1 MRPVNLM
8 PPEERGSGGGRSPL
22 RTGAA
27 PYVVLAGLALGLLGI
42 VALAMTSKGISDKR
56 TEKQQ
61 LESDLAAATAK
72 AESLRAFADFRAV
85 QESRTATVSSL
96 AQSRFDWE
104 RVLNE
109 LSRVMPAD
117 VWLIE
122 MTGTVSPGVQIDGGA
137 EVQIRDGVEGPAL
150 EIVGCASSQDAVAGF
165 VAALEDIDGVTRV
178 GLGSSELSD
187 EQEGG
192 AAAPSPSGG
201 GGGGGGEDCRTEA
214 FITKFEIVVAF
225 DAVPVP
231 ATATAAPAVPAP
243 AAPAPSSPAGPDTSQ
258 VSDGVAQEEAG
269 REAVNQGTAEAEQAA
284 NIVPGGG

>member
-8 PPEERGSGGGRSPL
+8 PPEERGRGGSRPPL
-22 RTGAA
+22 RTGFAS
-27 PYVVLAGLALGLLGI
+27 YVVLAGLALGLLGV

-56 TEKQQ
+56 SDKQQ
-61 LESDLAAATAK
+61 LEADLAAATAK

-85 QESRTATVSSL
+85 QESRTATVASL

-109 LSRVMPAD
+109 LSRVIPAD

-122 MTGTVSPGVQIDGGA
+122 MTGTVNPGVQIDGGA

-150 EIVGCASSQDAVAGF
+150 EIVGCATSQDAVAGF

-192 AAAPSPSGG
+192 AGAPSPSGV
-201 GGGGGGEDCRTEA
+201 GGGEDCRTRD

-231 ATATAAPAVPAP
+231 ATATAAPGVPPP
-243 AAPAPSSPAGPDTSQ
+243 AAPAPSAPAGPDTSQ
-258 VSDGVAQEEAG
+258 VSEGVAQEEAG